1 MRITA
6 ILPLA
11 LLLTVAVSA
20 QNTVRYT
27 PSTAECMDF
36 LYSNMSLP
44 DSVDYPH
51 SYWKEQVRLA
61 LRTRRAMSWGD
72 SVPRWEFLNFVLPV
86 RVNNESL
93 DNAREVIYRQLAPRL
108 KGLTMQQAAL
118 EVNHWCHEHVSYRP
132 SDARTSSP
140 LATMANA
147 IGRCGEESTF
157 TVAALRSVG
166 IPARQ
171 VYCPRWAHTDDNHAW
186 VEVWIC
192 NSGPARTG
200 SWHFMG
206 ACEPEATL
214 DRGWFN
220 WAASRAMLVRTY
232 DQEGNEIP
240 TTGTYAPTK
249 TLTVHVADETGKPV
263 SDATVDFRLYN
274 YSEFYPLH
282 TAVTDDQ
289 GNAQFTTGYGDLQIW
304 VSKDG
309 KYGVKKADAGTTLM
323 TIVPCYG
330 PGASWTEEYDWHV
343 PRTKLQEPDRS
354 VVDTVSEN
362 GRRLMDED
370 RIRTAYQQKTFYAG
384 DDSLL
389 RQARSNW
396 RVIDTFLK
404 SGHPNAGLVI
414 KGLSEKDLRDVT
426 MEVLHDACLMPL
438 AGLQSGGVRVS
449 TEPLRPYV
457 AFMQKNFR
465 PMTAAEWISWV
476 EKNITVDDT
485 DNPKGLAM
493 SVTGIYRNRRC
504 DSNSRE
510 LFTVAG
516 ARALGLS
523 AELNPVGKAVV
534 QGLSLATEGAAVPM
548 GTLRLD
554 VPADIMYYHGY
565 TVSRMVDGR
574 PMSLDY
580 ADDDP
585 TVTHK
590 FREGLQLPAG
600 DYLLT
605 TGTRLAGGDV
615 LTHSVMFTL
624 PADRTTTVPV
634 IFRKS
639 DRSVRSDLH
648 LDDSEKNAS
657 ATSIQC
663 AQ

>member
-1 MRITA
+1 MKIA
-6 ILPLA
+6 KILPLA
-11 LLLTVAVSA
+11 LLLTITVSA
-20 QNTVRYT
+20 QDTARYN
-27 PSTAECMDF
+27 PRMAECIDF

-61 LRTRRAMSWGD
+61 LRARREMSWGD
-72 SVPRWEFLNFVLPV
+72 SVPRWEFLNYVLPV

-93 DNAREVIYRQLAPRL
+93 DNARQVIYRDLAPRL
-108 KGLTMQQAAL
+108 RGLTMQQAAL

-140 LATMANA
+140 LATMANT

-192 NSGPARTG
+192 NPSSHTG

-206 ACEPEATL
+206 ACEPEETL

-220 WAASRAMLVRTY
+220 WAASRSMLVRTY
-232 DQEGNEIP
+232 DQEGNEIQ
-240 TTGTYAPTK
+240 TTSTYAPTK
-249 TLTVHVADETGKPV
+249 TLNVHVADETGKPV

-274 YSEFYPLH
+274 YSEFFPLH
-282 TAVTDDQ
+282 TTVTDSN
-289 GNAQFTTGYGDLQIW
+289 GNAHFTTGYGDLQIW

-309 KYGVKKADAGTTLM
+309 KYGVQKADAYTTHV
-323 TIVPCYG
+323 TIVPCYSA
-330 PGASWTEEYDWHV
+330 GASWICEYDWHV
-343 PRTKLQEPDRS
+343 PRTQLPEPDRS
-354 VVDTVSEN
+354 VVDTVSHN
-362 GRRLMDED
+362 GRRLLAED
-370 RIRTAYQQKTFYAG
+370 KIRTAYQQRTFYNG
-384 DDSLL
+384 NDSLL

-396 RVIDTFLK
+396 QVIRNFINQ
-404 SGHPNAGLVI
+404 GHPNTDLVI
-414 KGLSEKDLRDVT
+414 RGLSEKDLRDVT
-426 MEVLHDACLMPL
+426 ADVLRDACLMPQ

-457 AFMQKNFR
+457 AFIQKNLP
-465 PMTAAEWISWV
+465 PMTSSQWIEWV
-476 EKNITVDDT
+476 RNNITIDET
-485 DNPKGLAM
+485 ANSRQLPM
-493 SVTGIYRNRRC
+493 SVTGIYHTRRC
-504 DSNSRE
+504 DSANRE

-516 ARALGLS
+516 ARALGLR

-534 QGLSLATEGAAVPM
+534 QGLSLATEGTAVPM
-548 GTLRLD
+548 GTLMLD
-554 VPADIMYYHGY
+554 VPADVMYCHGY
-565 TVSRMVDGR
+565 TVSRMVNGR

-590 FREGLQLPAG
+590 FRQGLQLPAG

-615 LTHSVMFTL
+615 LTRSIMFTL
-624 PADRTTTVPV
+624 PADKTITVPV
-634 IFRKS
+634 IFRQS
-639 DRSVRSDLH
+639 DKSVRSDLQ
-648 LDDSEKNAS
+648 LDDSEKNSS
-657 ATSIQC
+657 ATSIQS

>member
-1 MRITA
+1 MKIA
-6 ILPLA
+6 KILPLA
-11 LLLTVAVSA
+11 LLLTITVSA
-20 QNTVRYT
+20 QDTARYN
-27 PSTAECMDF
+27 PRMAECIEF

-61 LRTRRAMSWGD
+61 LRARREMSWGD
-72 SVPRWEFLNFVLPV
+72 SVPRWEFLNYVLPV

-93 DNAREVIYRQLAPRL
+93 DNARQVIYRDLAPRL
-108 KGLTMQQAAL
+108 RGLTMQQAAL

-140 LATMANA
+140 LATMANT

-192 NSGPARTG
+192 NPSSPTG

-206 ACEPEATL
+206 ACEPEETL

-220 WAASRAMLVRTY
+220 WAASRSMLVRTY
-232 DQEGNEIP
+232 DQEGNEIQ
-240 TTGTYAPTK
+240 TTSTYAPTK
-249 TLTVHVADETGKPV
+249 TLNVHVADETGKPV

-274 YSEFYPLH
+274 YSEFFPLH
-282 TAVTDDQ
+282 TTVTDSN
-289 GNAQFTTGYGDLQIW
+289 GNAHFTTGYGDLQIW

-309 KYGVKKADAGTTLM
+309 KYGVQKADACATHV
-323 TIVPCYG
+323 TIVPCYSA
-330 PGASWTEEYDWHV
+330 GASWICEYDWHV
-343 PRTKLQEPDRS
+343 PRTQLPEPDRS
-354 VVDTVSEN
+354 VVDTVSHN
-362 GRRLMDED
+362 GRRLLAED
-370 RIRTAYQQKTFYAG
+370 KIRTAYQQRTFYNG
-384 DDSLL
+384 RDSLL

-396 RVIDTFLK
+396 PVIRNFINQ
-404 SGHPNAGLVI
+404 GHPNTDLVI
-414 KGLSEKDLRDVT
+414 RGLSEKDLRDVT
-426 MEVLHDACLMPL
+426 ADVLRDACLMPQ

-457 AFMQKNFR
+457 AFIQKNLP
-465 PMTAAEWISWV
+465 PMTSSQWIEWV
-476 EKNITVDDT
+476 RNNITVDET
-485 DNPKGLAM
+485 SNSRQLPM
-493 SVTGIYRNRRC
+493 SVTGIYHTRRC
-504 DSNSRE
+504 DSANRE

-516 ARALGLS
+516 ARALGLR

-534 QGLSLATEGAAVPM
+534 QGLSLATEGTAVPM

-554 VPADIMYYHGY
+554 VPADVMYCHGY
-565 TVSRMVDGR
+565 TVSRMVNGR

-590 FREGLQLPAG
+590 FRQGLQLPAG

-615 LTHSVMFTL
+615 LTRSLMFTL
-624 PADRTTTVPV
+624 PADRTITVPV

-639 DRSVRSDLH
+639 DKSVRSDLQ
-648 LDDSEKNAS
+648 LDDSEKNSS
-657 ATSIQC
+657 ATSIQS

>member
-1 MRITA
+1 MKIKK

-11 LLLTVAVSA
+11 LLLTITVSA
-20 QNTVRYT
+20 QDTARYN
-27 PSTAECMDF
+27 PRMAECIEF

-61 LRTRRAMSWGD
+61 LRARREMSWGD
-72 SVPRWEFLNFVLPV
+72 SVPRWEFLNYVLPV

-93 DNAREVIYRQLAPRL
+93 DNARQVIYRDLAPRL
-108 KGLTMQQAAL
+108 RGLTMQQAAL

-140 LATMANA
+140 LATMANT

-192 NSGPARTG
+192 NPSSPTG

-206 ACEPEATL
+206 ACEPEETL

-220 WAASRAMLVRTY
+220 WAASRSMLVRTY
-232 DQEGNEIP
+232 DQEGNEIQ
-240 TTGTYAPTK
+240 TTSTYAPTK
-249 TLTVHVADETGKPV
+249 TLKVHVADETGKPV

-274 YSEFYPLH
+274 YSEFFPLH
-282 TAVTDDQ
+282 TTVTDNN
-289 GNAQFTTGYGDLQIW
+289 GNAHFTTGYGDLQIW

-309 KYGVKKADAGTTLM
+309 KYGVQKADAYTTHV
-323 TIVPCYG
+323 TIVPCYSA
-330 PGASWTEEYDWHV
+330 GASWICEYDWHV
-343 PRTKLQEPDRS
+343 PRTQLPEPDRS
-354 VVDTVSEN
+354 VVDTVSHN
-362 GRRLMDED
+362 GRRLLAED
-370 RIRTAYQQKTFYAG
+370 KIRTAYQQRTFYNG
-384 DDSLL
+384 NDSLL

-396 RVIDTFLK
+396 PVIRNFINQ
-404 SGHPNAGLVI
+404 GHPNTDLVI
-414 KGLSEKDLRDVT
+414 RGLSEKDLRDVT
-426 MEVLHDACLMPL
+426 ADVLRDACLMPQ

-457 AFMQKNFR
+457 AFIQKNLP
-465 PMTAAEWISWV
+465 PMTSSQWIEWV
-476 EKNITVDDT
+476 RNNITIDET
-485 DNPKGLAM
+485 SNFRQLPM
-493 SVTGIYRNRRC
+493 SVTGIYHTRRC
-504 DSNSRE
+504 DSANRE

-516 ARALGLS
+516 ARALGLR

-534 QGLSLATEGAAVPM
+534 QGLSLATEGTAVPM

-554 VPADIMYYHGY
+554 VPADVMYCHGY
-565 TVSRMVDGR
+565 TVSRMVNGR

-615 LTHSVMFTL
+615 LTRSLMFTL
-624 PADRTTTVPV
+624 PADRTITVPV
-634 IFRKS
+634 IFRQS
-639 DRSVRSDLH
+639 DKSVRSDLQ
-648 LDDSEKNAS
+648 LDDSEKNSS
-657 ATSIQC
+657 ATSIQS

>member
-1 MRITA
+1 MKIA
-6 ILPLA
+6 KILPLA
-11 LLLTVAVSA
+11 LLLTITVSA
-20 QNTVRYT
+20 QNTARYN
-27 PSTAECMDF
+27 PRMAECIEF

-44 DSVDYPH
+44 DSVDYPR

-61 LRTRRAMSWGD
+61 LRARREMSWGD
-72 SVPRWEFLNFVLPV
+72 SVPRWEFLNYVLPV

-93 DNAREVIYRQLAPRL
+93 DNARQVIYRDLAPRL
-108 KGLTMQQAAL
+108 RGLTMQQAAL

-140 LATMANA
+140 LATMANT

-192 NSGPARTG
+192 NPSSPTG
-200 SWHFMG
+200 FWHFMG
-206 ACEPEATL
+206 ACEPEETL

-220 WAASRAMLVRTY
+220 WAASRSMLVRTY
-232 DQEGNEIP
+232 DQEGNEIQ
-240 TTGTYAPTK
+240 TTSTYAPTK
-249 TLTVHVADETGKPV
+249 TLNVHVADETGKPV

-274 YSEFYPLH
+274 YSEFFPLH
-282 TAVTDDQ
+282 TTVTDSN
-289 GNAQFTTGYGDLQIW
+289 GNAHFTTGYGDLQIW

-309 KYGVKKADAGTTLM
+309 KYGVQKADAYTTNV
-323 TIVPCYG
+323 TIVPCYSA
-330 PGASWTEEYDWHV
+330 GASWICEYDWHV
-343 PRTKLQEPDRS
+343 PRTQLPEPDRS
-354 VVDTVSEN
+354 VVDTVSHN
-362 GRRLMDED
+362 GRRLLAED
-370 RIRTAYQQKTFYAG
+370 KIRTAYQQQTFYNG
-384 DDSLL
+384 KDSLL

-396 RVIDTFLK
+396 PVIRNFINQ
-404 SGHPNAGLVI
+404 GHPNTDLVI
-414 KGLSEKDLRDVT
+414 RGLSEKDLRDVT
-426 MEVLHDACLMPL
+426 ADVLRDACLMPQ

-457 AFMQKNFR
+457 AFIQKNLP
-465 PMTAAEWISWV
+465 PMTSSQWIEWV
-476 EKNITVDDT
+476 RNNITIDET
-485 DNPKGLAM
+485 ANSRQLPM
-493 SVTGIYRNRRC
+493 SVTGIYHTRRC
-504 DSNSRE
+504 DSANRE

-516 ARALGLS
+516 ARALGLR

-534 QGLSLATEGAAVPM
+534 QGLSLATEGTPVPM

-554 VPADIMYYHGY
+554 VPADVMYCHGY
-565 TVSRMVDGR
+565 TVSRMVNGR

-590 FREGLQLPAG
+590 FRQGLQLPAG

-615 LTHSVMFTL
+615 LTRSIMFTL
-624 PADRTTTVPV
+624 PADRTITIPV
-634 IFRKS
+634 IFRQS
-639 DRSVRSDLH
+639 DKSVRSDLQ
-648 LDDSEKNAS
+648 LDDSEKNSS
-657 ATSIQC
+657 ATSIQS

>member
-1 MRITA
+1 MKFEK

-11 LLLTVAVSA
+11 LLLTITVSA
-20 QNTVRYT
+20 QDTARYN
-27 PSTAECMDF
+27 PRMAECIEF

-61 LRTRRAMSWGD
+61 LRARREMSWGD
-72 SVPRWEFLNFVLPV
+72 SVPRWEFLNYVLPV

-93 DNAREVIYRQLAPRL
+93 DNARQVIYRDLAPRL
-108 KGLTMQQAAL
+108 RGLTMQQAAL

-140 LATMANA
+140 LATMANT

-192 NSGPARTG
+192 NPSSPTG

-206 ACEPEATL
+206 ACEPEETL

-220 WAASRAMLVRTY
+220 WAASRSMLVRTY
-232 DQEGNEIP
+232 DQEGNEIQ
-240 TTGTYAPTK
+240 TTSTYAPTK
-249 TLTVHVADETGKPV
+249 TLNVHVADETGKPV

-274 YSEFYPLH
+274 YSEFFPLH
-282 TAVTDDQ
+282 TTVTDSN
-289 GNAQFTTGYGDLQIW
+289 GNAHFTTGYGDLQIW

-309 KYGVKKADAGTTLM
+309 KYGVQKADAYTTNV
-323 TIVPCYG
+323 TIVPCYSA
-330 PGASWTEEYDWHV
+330 GASWICEYDWHV
-343 PRTKLQEPDRS
+343 PRTQLPEPDRS
-354 VVDTVSEN
+354 VVDTVSHN
-362 GRRLMDED
+362 GRRLLAED
-370 RIRTAYQQKTFYAG
+370 KIRTAYQQRTFYNG
-384 DDSLL
+384 KDSLL

-396 RVIDTFLK
+396 PVIRNFINQ
-404 SGHPNAGLVI
+404 GHPNTDLVI
-414 KGLSEKDLRDVT
+414 RGLSEKDLRDVT
-426 MEVLHDACLMPL
+426 ADVLRDACLMPQ

-457 AFMQKNFR
+457 AFIQKNLP
-465 PMTAAEWISWV
+465 PMTSSQWIEWV
-476 EKNITVDDT
+476 RNNITIDET
-485 DNPKGLAM
+485 ANSRQLPM
-493 SVTGIYRNRRC
+493 SVTGIYHTRRC
-504 DSNSRE
+504 DSANRE

-516 ARALGLS
+516 ARALGLR

-534 QGLSLATEGAAVPM
+534 QGLSLATEGTAVPM
-548 GTLRLD
+548 GILRLD
-554 VPADIMYYHGY
+554 VPADVMYCHGY
-565 TVSRMVDGR
+565 TVSRMVNGR

-590 FREGLQLPAG
+590 FRQGLQLPAG

-615 LTHSVMFTL
+615 LTRSIMFTL
-624 PADRTTTVPV
+624 SPDHTTTIPV

-639 DRSVRSDLH
+639 DKSVRSDLQ
-648 LDDSEKNAS
+648 LDDSEKNSS
-657 ATSIQC
+657 ATSIQS

>member
-1 MRITA
+1 MKIA
-6 ILPLA
+6 KILPLA
-11 LLLTVAVSA
+11 LLLTITVSA
-20 QNTVRYT
+20 QDTARYN
-27 PSTAECMDF
+27 PRMAECIDF

-44 DSVDYPH
+44 DSVDYPY

-61 LRTRRAMSWGD
+61 LRARREMSWGD
-72 SVPRWEFLNFVLPV
+72 SVPRWEFLNYVLPV

-93 DNAREVIYRQLAPRL
+93 DNARQVIYRQLAPRL
-108 KGLTMQQAAL
+108 RGLTMQQAAL

-140 LATMANA
+140 LATMANT

-192 NSGPARTG
+192 NPSSPTG

-206 ACEPEATL
+206 ACEPEETL

-220 WAASRAMLVRTY
+220 WAASRSMLVRTY
-232 DQEGNEIP
+232 DQEGNEIQ
-240 TTGTYAPTK
+240 TTSTYAPTK
-249 TLTVHVADETGKPV
+249 TLNVHVADETGKPV

-274 YSEFYPLH
+274 YSEFFPLQ
-282 TAVTDDQ
+282 TTVTDSN
-289 GNAQFTTGYGDLQIW
+289 GNAHFTTGYGDLQIW
-304 VSKDG
+304 VSKNG
-309 KYGVKKADAGTTLM
+309 KYGVQKADAYTTHV
-323 TIVPCYG
+323 TIVPCYSV
-330 PGASWTEEYDWHV
+330 GASWICEYDWHV
-343 PRTKLQEPDRS
+343 PRTQLPEPDRS
-354 VVDTVSEN
+354 VVDTVSHN
-362 GRRLMDED
+362 GRRLLAED
-370 RIRTAYQQKTFYAG
+370 KIRTAYQQRTFYNG
-384 DDSLL
+384 NDSLL

-396 RVIDTFLK
+396 PVIRNFINQ
-404 SGHPNAGLVI
+404 GHPNTDLVI
-414 KGLSEKDLRDVT
+414 RGLSEKDLRDVT
-426 MEVLHDACLMPL
+426 SDVLRDACLMPQ

-457 AFMQKNFR
+457 AFIQKNLP
-465 PMTAAEWISWV
+465 PMTSSQWIEWV
-476 EKNITVDDT
+476 RNNITIDET
-485 DNPKGLAM
+485 ANSRQLPM
-493 SVTGIYRNRRC
+493 SVTGIYHTRRC
-504 DSNSRE
+504 DSANRE

-516 ARALGLS
+516 ARALGLR

-534 QGLSLATEGAAVPM
+534 QGLSLATEGTVVPM
-548 GTLRLD
+548 GTLMLD
-554 VPADIMYYHGY
+554 VPADVMYCHGY
-565 TVSRMVDGR
+565 TVSRMVNGR

-590 FREGLQLPAG
+590 FRQGLQLPAG

-615 LTHSVMFTL
+615 LTRSIMFTL
-624 PADRTTTVPV
+624 PADKTITVPV
-634 IFRKS
+634 IFRQS
-639 DRSVRSDLH
+639 EYSVKGDLQR
-648 LDDSEKNAS
+648 DDSEKNSS
-657 ATSIQC
+657 ATSIQS

>member
-1 MRITA
+1 MKIKK

-11 LLLTVAVSA
+11 LLLTITVSA
-20 QNTVRYT
+20 QDTARYN
-27 PSTAECMDF
+27 PRMAECIEF

-61 LRTRRAMSWGD
+61 LRARREMSWGD
-72 SVPRWEFLNFVLPV
+72 SVPRWEFLNYVLPV

-93 DNAREVIYRQLAPRL
+93 DNARQVIYRDLAPRL
-108 KGLTMQQAAL
+108 RGLTMQQAAL

-140 LATMANA
+140 LATMANT

-192 NSGPARTG
+192 NPSSPTG

-206 ACEPEATL
+206 ACEPEETL

-220 WAASRAMLVRTY
+220 WAASRSMLVRTY
-232 DQEGNEIP
+232 DQEGNEIQ
-240 TTGTYAPTK
+240 TTSTYAPTK
-249 TLTVHVADETGKPV
+249 TLNVHVADETGKPV

-274 YSEFYPLH
+274 YSEFFPLH
-282 TAVTDDQ
+282 TTVTDSN
-289 GNAQFTTGYGDLQIW
+289 GNAHFTTGYGDLQIW

-309 KYGVKKADAGTTLM
+309 KYGVQKADAYTTHV
-323 TIVPCYG
+323 TIVPCYST
-330 PGASWTEEYDWHV
+330 GASWISEYDWHV
-343 PRTKLQEPDRS
+343 PRTQLPEPDRS
-354 VVDTVSEN
+354 VVDTVSHN
-362 GRRLMDED
+362 GRRLLAED
-370 RIRTAYQQKTFYAG
+370 KIRTAYQQRTFYNG
-384 DDSLL
+384 KDSLL

-396 RVIDTFLK
+396 PVIRNFINQ
-404 SGHPNAGLVI
+404 GHPNTDLVI
-414 KGLSEKDLRDVT
+414 RGLSEKDLRDVT
-426 MEVLHDACLMPL
+426 ADVLRDACLMPQ

-457 AFMQKNFR
+457 AFIQKNLP
-465 PMTAAEWISWV
+465 PMTSSQWIEWV
-476 EKNITVDDT
+476 RNNITIDEIS
-485 DNPKGLAM
+485 NFRQLPM
-493 SVTGIYRNRRC
+493 SVTGIYHTRRC
-504 DSNSRE
+504 DSANRE

-516 ARALGLS
+516 ARALGLR

-534 QGLSLATEGAAVPM
+534 QGLSLATEGTPVPM

-554 VPADIMYYHGY
+554 VPADVMYCHGY
-565 TVSRMVDGR
+565 TVSRMVNGR

-590 FREGLQLPAG
+590 FRQGLQLPAG

-615 LTHSVMFTL
+615 LTRSLMFSL
-624 PADRTTTVPV
+624 PPDHTTTIPV
-634 IFRKS
+634 IFRQS
-639 DRSVRSDLH
+639 DKSVRSDLQ
-648 LDDSEKNAS
+648 LDDSEKNSS
-657 ATSIQC
+657 ATSIQS

>member
-1 MRITA
+1 MRIIR

-27 PSTAECMDF
+27 PSTAECIEF

-44 DSVDYPH
+44 DSVDYPY

-61 LRTRRAMSWGD
+61 LRTRREMSWGD
-72 SVPRWEFLNFVLPV
+72 SVPRWEFLNYVLPV

-93 DNAREVIYRQLAPRL
+93 DNARQVIYRDLAPRL
-108 KGLTMQQAAL
+108 RGLTMQQAAL

-140 LATMANA
+140 LATMANT

-192 NSGPARTG
+192 NPSSPAG

-220 WAASRAMLVRTY
+220 WASSRAMLVRTY
-232 DQEGNEIP
+232 DQEGNEIQ
-240 TTGTYAPTK
+240 TTSTYAPTK
-249 TLTVHVADETGKPV
+249 TLTVRVTDHEGNPL
-263 SDATVDFRLYN
+263 SGATVDFRLYN

-289 GNAQFTTGYGDLQIW
+289 GNAQFTTGYGDLQVW
-304 VSKDG
+304 VSKNDR
-309 KYGVKKADAGTTLM
+309 YGVKKADAYTTRM
-323 TIVPCYG
+323 TIVPCYASG
-330 PGASWTEEYDWHV
+330 TSWTEEYDWHV
-343 PRTKLQEPDRS
+343 PRTQLPEPDRS
-354 VVDTVSEN
+354 VVDTVSHN
-362 GRRLMDED
+362 GRRLLAED
-370 RIRTAYQQKTFYAG
+370 KIRTAYQQRIFYNG

-426 MEVLHDACLMPL
+426 MEVLRDACLMPL

-465 PMTAAEWISWV
+465 PMAAAEWISWV

-534 QGLSLATEGAAVPM
+534 EGLSLTTEGTSVPM

-554 VPADIMYYHGY
+554 VPANVMYYHGY

>member
-1 MRITA
+1 MKIEK

-11 LLLTVAVSA
+11 LLLTITVSA
-20 QNTVRYT
+20 QDTARYN
-27 PSTAECMDF
+27 PRMAECIEF

-44 DSVDYPH
+44 DSVDYPR

-61 LRTRRAMSWGD
+61 LRARREMSWGD
-72 SVPRWEFLNFVLPV
+72 SVPRWEFLNYVLPV

-93 DNAREVIYRQLAPRL
+93 DNARQVIYRDLAPRL
-108 KGLTMQQAAL
+108 RGLTMQQAAL

-140 LATMANA
+140 LATMANT

-192 NSGPARTG
+192 NPSSPTG

-206 ACEPEATL
+206 ACEPEETL

-220 WAASRAMLVRTY
+220 WAASRSMLVRTY
-232 DQEGNEIP
+232 DQEGNEIQ
-240 TTGTYAPTK
+240 TTSTYAPTK
-249 TLTVHVADETGKPV
+249 TLNVHVADETGKPV

-274 YSEFYPLH
+274 YSEFFPLH
-282 TAVTDDQ
+282 TTVTDNN
-289 GNAQFTTGYGDLQIW
+289 GNAHFTTGYGDLQIW

-309 KYGVKKADAGTTLM
+309 KYGVQKADAYTTNV
-323 TIVPCYG
+323 TIVPCYSAG
-330 PGASWTEEYDWHV
+330 TSWICEYDWHV
-343 PRTKLQEPDRS
+343 PRTQLPEPDRS
-354 VVDTVSEN
+354 VVDTVSHN
-362 GRRLMDED
+362 GRRLLAED
-370 RIRTAYQQKTFYAG
+370 KIRTAYQQRTFYNG
-384 DDSLL
+384 KDSLL

-396 RVIDTFLK
+396 PVIRNFINQ
-404 SGHPNAGLVI
+404 GHPNTDLVI
-414 KGLSEKDLRDVT
+414 RGLSEKDLRDVT
-426 MEVLHDACLMPL
+426 ADVLRDACLMPQ

-457 AFMQKNFR
+457 AFIQKNLP
-465 PMTAAEWISWV
+465 PMTSSQWIEWV
-476 EKNITVDDT
+476 RNNITIDET
-485 DNPKGLAM
+485 ANFRQLPM
-493 SVTGIYRNRRC
+493 SVTGIYHTRRC
-504 DSNSRE
+504 DSANRE

-516 ARALGLS
+516 ARALGLR

-534 QGLSLATEGAAVPM
+534 QGLSLATEGTAVPM
-548 GTLRLD
+548 GTLMLD
-554 VPADIMYYHGY
+554 VPADVMYCHGY
-565 TVSRMVDGR
+565 TVSRMVNGR

-590 FREGLQLPAG
+590 FRQGLQLPAG
-600 DYLLT
+600 DYLIT

-615 LTHSVMFTL
+615 LTRSLMFTL
-624 PADRTTTVPV
+624 PADRTITVPV
-634 IFRKS
+634 IFRQS
-639 DRSVRSDLH
+639 EHSVTGDLQ
-648 LDDSEKNAS
+648 LDDSEKNS
-657 ATSIQC
+657 CATSIQS

>member
-1 MRITA
+1 MKIA
-6 ILPLA
+6 KILPLA
-11 LLLTVAVSA
+11 LLLTITVSA
-20 QNTVRYT
+20 QDTARYN
-27 PSTAECMDF
+27 PRMAECIEF

-61 LRTRRAMSWGD
+61 LRARREMSWGD
-72 SVPRWEFLNFVLPV
+72 SVPRWEFLNYVLPV

-93 DNAREVIYRQLAPRL
+93 DNARQVIYRDLAPRL
-108 KGLTMQQAAL
+108 RGLTMQQAAL

-140 LATMANA
+140 LATMANT

-192 NSGPARTG
+192 NPSSPTG

-206 ACEPEATL
+206 ACEPEETL

-220 WAASRAMLVRTY
+220 WAASRSMLVRTY
-232 DQEGNEIP
+232 DQEGNEIQ
-240 TTGTYAPTK
+240 TTSTYAPTK
-249 TLTVHVADETGKPV
+249 TLNVHVADETGKPV

-274 YSEFYPLH
+274 YSEFFPLH
-282 TAVTDDQ
+282 TTVTDSN
-289 GNAQFTTGYGDLQIW
+289 GNAYFTTGYGDLQIW

-309 KYGVKKADAGTTLM
+309 KYGVQKADAYTTHV
-323 TIVPCYG
+323 TIVPCYSA
-330 PGASWTEEYDWHV
+330 GASWICEYDWHV
-343 PRTKLQEPDRS
+343 PRTQLPEPDRS
-354 VVDTVSEN
+354 VVDTVSHN
-362 GRRLMDED
+362 GRRLLAED
-370 RIRTAYQQKTFYAG
+370 KIRTAYQQRTFYNG
-384 DDSLL
+384 KDSLL

-396 RVIDTFLK
+396 PVIRNFINQ
-404 SGHPNAGLVI
+404 GHPNTDLVI
-414 KGLSEKDLRDVT
+414 RGLSEKDLRDVT
-426 MEVLHDACLMPL
+426 ADVLRDACLMPQ

-457 AFMQKNFR
+457 AFIQKNLP
-465 PMTAAEWISWV
+465 PMTSSQWIEWV
-476 EKNITVDDT
+476 RNNITIDET
-485 DNPKGLAM
+485 ANSRQLPM
-493 SVTGIYRNRRC
+493 SVTGIYHTRRC
-504 DSNSRE
+504 DSANRE

-516 ARALGLS
+516 ARALGLR

-534 QGLSLATEGAAVPM
+534 QGLSLATEGTAVPM

-554 VPADIMYYHGY
+554 VPADVMYCHGY
-565 TVSRMVDGR
+565 TVSRMVNGR

-590 FREGLQLPAG
+590 FRQGLQLPAG

-615 LTHSVMFTL
+615 LTRSLMFTL
-624 PADRTTTVPV
+624 PADRTITVPV

-639 DRSVRSDLH
+639 DKSVRSDLQ
-648 LDDSEKNAS
+648 LDDSEKNSS
-657 ATSIQC
+657 ATSIQS

>member
-1 MRITA
+1 MKIKK

-11 LLLTVAVSA
+11 LLLTITVSA
-20 QNTVRYT
+20 QDTARYN
-27 PSTAECMDF
+27 PRMAECIEF

-44 DSVDYPH
+44 DSVDYPR

-61 LRTRRAMSWGD
+61 LRARREMSWGD
-72 SVPRWEFLNFVLPV
+72 SVPRWEFLNYVLPV

-93 DNAREVIYRQLAPRL
+93 DNARQVIYRDLAPRL
-108 KGLTMQQAAL
+108 RGLTMQQAAL

-140 LATMANA
+140 LATMANT

-192 NSGPARTG
+192 NPSSPTG

-206 ACEPEATL
+206 ACEPEETL

-220 WAASRAMLVRTY
+220 WAASRSMLVRTY
-232 DQEGNEIP
+232 DQEGNEIQ
-240 TTGTYAPTK
+240 TTSTYAPTK
-249 TLTVHVADETGKPV
+249 TLNVHVADETGKPV

-274 YSEFYPLH
+274 YSEFFPLH
-282 TAVTDDQ
+282 TTVTDSN
-289 GNAQFTTGYGDLQIW
+289 GNAHFTTGYGDLQIW

-309 KYGVKKADAGTTLM
+309 KYGVQKADAYTTHV
-323 TIVPCYG
+323 TIVPCYSA
-330 PGASWTEEYDWHV
+330 GASWICEYDWHV
-343 PRTKLQEPDRS
+343 PRTQLPEPDRS
-354 VVDTVSEN
+354 VVDTVSHN
-362 GRRLMDED
+362 GRRLLAED
-370 RIRTAYQQKTFYAG
+370 KIRTAYQQRTFYNG
-384 DDSLL
+384 KDSLL

-396 RVIDTFLK
+396 PVIRNFINQ
-404 SGHPNAGLVI
+404 GHPNTDLVI
-414 KGLSEKDLRDVT
+414 RGLSEKDLRDVT
-426 MEVLHDACLMPL
+426 ADVLRDACLMPQ

-457 AFMQKNFR
+457 AFIQKNLP
-465 PMTAAEWISWV
+465 PMTSSQWIEWV
-476 EKNITVDDT
+476 RNNITIDET
-485 DNPKGLAM
+485 SNFRQLPM
-493 SVTGIYRNRRC
+493 SVTGIYHTRRC
-504 DSNSRE
+504 DSANRE

-516 ARALGLS
+516 ARALGLR

-534 QGLSLATEGAAVPM
+534 QGLSLATEGTAVPM

-554 VPADIMYYHGY
+554 VPADVMYCHGY
-565 TVSRMVDGR
+565 TVSRMVNGR

-590 FREGLQLPAG
+590 FRQGLQLPAG

-615 LTHSVMFTL
+615 LTRSLMFTL
-624 PADRTTTVPV
+624 PADRTITVPV

-639 DRSVRSDLH
+639 DKSVRSDLQ
-648 LDDSEKNAS
+648 LDDSEKNSS
-657 ATSIQC
+657 ATSIQS

>member
-1 MRITA
+1 MKIEK
-6 ILPLA
+6 ILPMA
-11 LLLTVAVSA
+11 LMLTITVSA
-20 QNTVRYT
+20 QDPARYN
-27 PSTAECMDF
+27 PRMAECIEF

-61 LRTRRAMSWGD
+61 LRTRREMPWGD
-72 SVPRWEFLNFVLPV
+72 SVPRWEFLNYVLPV

-93 DNAREVIYRQLAPRL
+93 DNARQVIYRDLAPRL
-108 KGLTMQQAAL
+108 RGLTMQQAAL

-140 LATMANA
+140 LATMANT

-192 NSGPARTG
+192 NPSSPTG

-206 ACEPEATL
+206 ACEPEETL

-220 WAASRAMLVRTY
+220 WAASRSMLVRTY
-232 DQEGNEIP
+232 DQEGNEIQ
-240 TTGTYAPTK
+240 TTSTYAPTK
-249 TLTVHVADETGKPV
+249 TLNVHVADETGKPV

-274 YSEFYPLH
+274 YSEFFPLH
-282 TAVTDDQ
+282 TTVTDSN
-289 GNAQFTTGYGDLQIW
+289 GNAHFTTGYGDLQIW

-309 KYGVKKADAGTTLM
+309 KYGVQKADAYTTHV
-323 TIVPCYG
+323 TIVPCYSA
-330 PGASWTEEYDWHV
+330 GASWICEYDWHV
-343 PRTKLQEPDRS
+343 PRTQLPEPDRS
-354 VVDTVSEN
+354 VVDTVSHN
-362 GRRLMDED
+362 GRRLLAED
-370 RIRTAYQQKTFYAG
+370 KIRTAYQQRTFYNG
-384 DDSLL
+384 NDSLL

-396 RVIDTFLK
+396 QVIRNFINQ
-404 SGHPNAGLVI
+404 GHPNTDLVI
-414 KGLSEKDLRDVT
+414 RGLSEKDLRDVT
-426 MEVLHDACLMPL
+426 TDVLRDACLMPQ

-457 AFMQKNFR
+457 AFIQKNLP
-465 PMTAAEWISWV
+465 PMTSSQWIEWV
-476 EKNITVDDT
+476 RNNITIDET
-485 DNPKGLAM
+485 DNSRQLPM
-493 SVTGIYRNRRC
+493 SVTGIYHTRRC
-504 DSNSRE
+504 DSANRE

-516 ARALGLS
+516 ARALGLR

-534 QGLSLATEGAAVPM
+534 EGLSLATEGTPVPM

-554 VPADIMYYHGY
+554 VPADVMYCHGY
-565 TVSRMVDGR
+565 TVSRMVNGR

-590 FREGLQLPAG
+590 FRQGLQLPAG

-615 LTHSVMFTL
+615 LTRSLMFTL
-624 PADRTTTVPV
+624 PADRTITVPV
-634 IFRKS
+634 IFRQS

-648 LDDSEKNAS
+648 LDDSEKNSS
-657 ATSIQC
+657 ATSIQS

>member
-1 MRITA
+1 MKIAR

-11 LLLTVAVSA
+11 LLLTITVSA
-20 QNTVRYT
+20 QDTARYN
-27 PSTAECMDF
+27 PRMAECIDF

-44 DSVDYPH
+44 DSVDYPLG
-51 SYWKEQVRLA
+51 YWKEQARLA
-61 LRTRRAMSWGD
+61 LRARREMSWGD
-72 SVPRWEFLNFVLPV
+72 SVPRWEFLNYVLPV

-93 DNAREVIYRQLAPRL
+93 DNARQVIYRQLAPRL
-108 KGLTMQQAAL
+108 RGLTMQQAAL

-140 LATMANA
+140 LATMANT

-192 NSGPARTG
+192 NSSSHTG

-232 DQEGNEIP
+232 DQEGNEIQ
-240 TTGTYAPTK
+240 TTSTYAPTK
-249 TLTVHVADETGKPV
+249 TLNVHVADETGKPV
-263 SDATVDFRLYN
+263 SGATVDFRLYN
-274 YSEFYPLH
+274 YSEFFPLH
-282 TAVTDDQ
+282 TTVTDSK
-289 GNAQFTTGYGDLQIW
+289 GNAHFTTGYGDLQIW

-309 KYGVKKADAGTTLM
+309 KYGVQKADAYTTHV
-323 TIVPCYG
+323 TVVPCYG
-330 PGASWTEEYDWHV
+330 AGASWICEYDWHV
-343 PRTKLQEPDRS
+343 PRTQLPEPDRS

-362 GRRLMDED
+362 GRRLLAED
-370 RIRTAYQQKTFYAG
+370 RIRTAYQQRTFYAG

-396 RVIDTFLK
+396 QVIRDFINQ
-404 SGHPNAGLVI
+404 GHPNTDLVI
-414 KGLSEKDLRDVT
+414 QGLSEKDLRDVT
-426 MEVLHDACLMPL
+426 ADVLRDACLMPQ

-457 AFMQKNFR
+457 AFIQKNLS
-465 PMTAAEWISWV
+465 PMTAAQWIEWV
-476 EKNITVDDT
+476 QDNIAIDETS
-485 DNPKGLAM
+485 NSKHLPM
-493 SVTGIYRNRRC
+493 SVTGIYHTRRC
-504 DSNSRE
+504 DSVNRE

-516 ARALGLS
+516 ARALGLR

-534 QGLSLATEGAAVPM
+534 QGLSLATEGTPEPM

-554 VPADIMYYHGY
+554 VPADVMYYHGY
-565 TVSRMVDGR
+565 TVSRMLNGR

-590 FREGLQLPAG
+590 FRQGLQLPAG

-615 LTHSVMFTL
+615 LTHSIMFTL
-624 PADRTTTVPV
+624 PADKTTTVPV
-634 IFRKS
+634 IFRQSDKS
-639 DRSVRSDLH
+639 VKGDLQ

-657 ATSIQC
+657 ATSIQS

>member
-1 MRITA
+1 MKIEK
-6 ILPLA
+6 ILPMA
-11 LLLTVAVSA
+11 LMLTITVSA
-20 QNTVRYT
+20 QDTVRYT
-27 PSTAECMDF
+27 PSTAECIEF

-61 LRTRRAMSWGD
+61 LRTRREMPWGD
-72 SVPRWEFLNFVLPV
+72 SVPRWEFLNYVLPV

-93 DNAREVIYRQLAPRL
+93 DNARQVIYRDLAPRL
-108 KGLTMQQAAL
+108 RGLTMQQAAL

-192 NSGPARTG
+192 NPSSPAG

-232 DQEGNEIP
+232 DQEGNEIQ
-240 TTGTYAPTK
+240 TTSTYAPTK
-249 TLTVHVADETGKPV
+249 TLKVHVVDNAGNPV
-263 SDATVDFRLYN
+263 SGATVDFRLYN

-289 GNAQFTTGYGDLQIW
+289 GNAQFTTGYGDLQVW

-309 KYGVKKADAGTTLM
+309 KYGVQKADAYTTHV
-323 TIVPCYG
+323 TIVPCYSA
-330 PGASWTEEYDWHV
+330 GASWICEYYWHV
-343 PRTKLQEPDRS
+343 PRTQLPEPDRS
-354 VVDTVSEN
+354 VVDTVSHN
-362 GRRLMDED
+362 GRRLLAED
-370 RIRTAYQQKTFYAG
+370 KIRTAYQQRTFYNG
-384 DDSLL
+384 NDSLL

-426 MEVLHDACLMPL
+426 MEVLRDACLMPL

-504 DSNSRE
+504 ESNSRE

-516 ARALGLS
+516 ARALGLR

-534 QGLSLATEGAAVPM
+534 EGLSLTTEGTDVPM
-548 GTLRLD
+548 GTLKLD
-554 VPADIMYYHGY
+554 VPADVMYCHGY
-565 TVSRMVDGR
+565 TISRMVNGR

-590 FREGLQLPAG
+590 FRQGLQLPAG

-615 LTHSVMFTL
+615 LTRSLMFSL
-624 PADRTTTVPV
+624 PPDHTTTIPV
-634 IFRKS
+634 IFRQS